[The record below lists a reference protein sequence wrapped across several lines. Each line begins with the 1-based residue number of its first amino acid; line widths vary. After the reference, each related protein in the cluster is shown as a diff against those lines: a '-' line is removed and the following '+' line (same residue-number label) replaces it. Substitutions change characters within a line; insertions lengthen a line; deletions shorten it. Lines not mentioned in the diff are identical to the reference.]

1 MKKTAYL
8 LIALILL
15 ALCASAA
22 LAEEKA
28 TKDLFAMD
36 THISITAYGQ
46 TAPEALEA
54 AEALLLERERLWS
67 VTLEGSDI
75 HAVNHADGEA
85 VAVSAA
91 TADVLSLAL
100 EMAES
105 TGGSYDPTIYPLVS
119 LWGFTTGEYRVPEV
133 DEIERMLEM
142 VDYGAVSID
151 GCTVA
156 LKQGMQ
162 LDLGGIAKGRAG
174 EEVAALLQERGV
186 DSALVDLGGNIHAVG
201 CKPDGSAWKIGVKS
215 PTDEGLLGVLS
226 ICDQCVITSG
236 AYERYFT
243 GEDGETYGHIIDPD
257 TGRPAGSGLLSVT
270 IVGSDGGR
278 CDALSTAMFVMGI
291 EEACEYWRA
300 NEGFEMIALTDGGTL
315 YVTAGLE
322 ENFVAE
328 DEGLIREVCVVER

>member
-105 TGGSYDPTIYPLVS
+105 TGGAYDPTIYPLVS

-133 DEIERMLEM
+133 DEIERMLEL
-142 VDYGAVSID
+142 VDYGAVSI
-151 GCTVA
+151 G
-156 LKQGMQ
+156 
-162 LDLGGIAKGRAG
+162 
-174 EEVAALLQERGV
+174 
-186 DSALVDLGGNIHAVG
+186 
-201 CKPDGSAWKIGVKS
+201 
-215 PTDEGLLGVLS
+215 
-226 ICDQCVITSG
+226 
-236 AYERYFT
+236 
-243 GEDGETYGHIIDPD
+243 
-257 TGRPAGSGLLSVT
+257 
-270 IVGSDGGR
+270 
-278 CDALSTAMFVMGI
+278 
-291 EEACEYWRA
+291 
-300 NEGFEMIALTDGGTL
+300 
-315 YVTAGLE
+315 
-322 ENFVAE
+322 
-328 DEGLIREVCVVER
+328 